1 MRWATHSVIALS
13 SLWLIQLAT
22 PQTLASS
29 IGVMAGCAVFG
40 GLLPDLD
47 AVDSKLQRLPV
58 VTVDF
63 QPVRLLSRAIR
74 QTSPHRGWMHS
85 LRGLA
90 IISVLLLPS
99 IEIVYFSGWI
109 VLVAGYVSHL
119 AADMMNPSGIPL
131 FYPQQRRWHILPRTW
146 CIRTGSLEEELIF
159 AVFSCATVAL
169 LCALM
174 SDIGWIK
181 CK

>member
-1 MRWATHSVIALS
+1 MIALS
-13 SLWLIQLAT
+13 SLWLVQIVA

-58 VTVDF
+58 VTGDF
-63 QPVRLLSRAIR
+63 QPFRLLSRVVR

-90 IISVLLLPS
+90 IISVLLLPF

-109 VLVAGYVSHL
+109 VLIVGYASHL
-119 AADMMNPSGIPL
+119 LADMMNPSGIPL
-131 FYPQQRRWHILPRTW
+131 FYPQPRQWHILPRTW
-146 CIRTGSLEEELIF
+146 CIAIGSMEEELIF

-174 SDIGWIK
+174 SDIG
-181 CK
+181 

>member
-13 SLWLIQLAT
+13 SLWFLQLAT

-29 IGVMAGCAVFG
+29 IGAMAGCAVFG

-58 VTVDF
+58 VTADF
-63 QPVRLLSRAIR
+63 QPFRLLSRAIR

-90 IISVLLLPS
+90 IISVLLLPF

-109 VLVAGYVSHL
+109 VW
-119 AADMMNPSGIPL
+119 ADMMNPSGIPL

-146 CIRTGSLEEELIF
+146 CIRSGSLEEELLF

-174 SDIGWIK
+174 SDIG
-181 CK
+181 